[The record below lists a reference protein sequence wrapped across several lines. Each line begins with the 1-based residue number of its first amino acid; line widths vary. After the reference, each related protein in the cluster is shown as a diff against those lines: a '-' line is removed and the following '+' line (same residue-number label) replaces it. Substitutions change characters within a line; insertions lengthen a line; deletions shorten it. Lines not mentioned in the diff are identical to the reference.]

1 MSSSVA
7 VLPAPG
13 PPVSTTRRGTCVFV
27 QSQGIM
33 VLSRCSRHSDY
44 ANVVLVEG
52 AEIQRLSA
60 LWSRPLGNRSQAFG
74 FFPIGGTVRRAG
86 LQKTVTRCCS
96 SAFVKSGT

>member
-1 MSSSVA
+1 M
-7 VLPAPG
+7 
-13 PPVSTTRRGTCVFV
+13 FV

-74 FFPIGGTVRRAG
+74 FFRICSICVRCGGLIFRTVGFFAAE
-86 LQKTVTRCCS
+86 VS
-96 SAFVKSGT
+96 DGT